1 MLGVL
6 SQQYLL
12 YLTITNLKTTIMN
25 NMTIK
30 EFIERFDRFEF
41 SDPDTLVQIK
51 AGWDDWFCNDKSLCN
66 KTKILGKKVKQIA
79 SSPKINVNTMY
90 VLFKNNCPCNGPL
103 YDSLS
108 ILRMKGKVVGP
119 LYDSFSICDMES
131 HDVLFWV
138 TPKSGHTG
146 KAEVVAAPNF
156 GENVVEG
163 TWKDV
168 KEYFLK

>member
-1 MLGVL
+1 M
-6 SQQYLL
+6 S
-12 YLTITNLKTTIMN
+12 

-41 SDPDTLVQIK
+41 SDPHTSVQIK
-51 AGWDDWFCNDKSLCN
+51 AGWFDWFCNDKSLCN
-66 KTKILGKKVKQIA
+66 KTKSLGKKVKQIA

-90 VLFKNNCPCNGPL
+90 VLFKNNCPAH
-103 YDSLS
+103 
-108 ILRMKGKVVGP
+108 GP

-156 GENVVEG
+156 GENVAEG

-168 KEYFLK
+168 KDYFLK